1 MCGQLCEKTSIL
13 KFLLKRLEA
22 RSSPSLLCAPRS
34 GLTASCTPQ
43 VRKFDANK
51 LYASEILA
59 ILMQSEPENVVRL
72 SNLSGMDGVDMLLQ
86 VIAYYKRR
94 VPSGLEEEECVE
106 NLFNAL
112 CAVMNDNNAN
122 REKFCKSEG
131 FELMLRCMRE
141 RKHAAHARFARS
153 ILRPSTV
160 RPTASGSS
168 RCCSPGE
175 SPHDAPAPM
184 TRRRTLPLQI
194 GGLKTVFPAFMGR
207 GAVKPR
213 ALPGGKKRKRGLD
226 EKRTCEEHVIS
237 IIASLSFHLVE
248 VGPRALGFSFGFR
261 ASKSV
266 SRARSGTGG
275 AAQHFARCARAFH
288 RQVSRFGL

>member
-1 MCGQLCEKTSIL
+1 M
-13 KFLLKRLEA
+13 
-22 RSSPSLLCAPRS
+22 
-34 GLTASCTPQ
+34 
-43 VRKFDANK
+43 RKFDANK

-141 RKHAAHARFARS
+141 RKHAAPCA
-153 ILRPSTV
+153 L
-160 RPTASGSS
+160 
-168 RCCSPGE
+168 
-175 SPHDAPAPM
+175 
-184 TRRRTLPLQI
+184 
-194 GGLKTVFPAFMGR
+194 
-207 GAVKPR
+207 R
-213 ALPGGKKRKRGLD
+213 ALDFATIDSPAN
-226 EKRTCEEHVIS
+226 CER
-237 IIASLSFHLVE
+237 LVE
-248 VGPRALGFSFGFR
+248 
-261 ASKSV
+261 
-266 SRARSGTGG
+266 
-275 AAQHFARCARAFH
+275 
-288 RQVSRFGL
+288 GL

>member
-1 MCGQLCEKTSIL
+1 MGN
-13 KFLLKRLEA
+13 
-22 RSSPSLLCAPRS
+22 SPGAPRPR
-34 GLTASCTPQ
+34 GGRRWC
-43 VRKFDANK
+43 VRWIDAELNSICGKIHAPAIKFDANK

-141 RKHAAHARFARS
+141 RKHAAPCA
-153 ILRPSTV
+153 L
-160 RPTASGSS
+160 
-168 RCCSPGE
+168 
-175 SPHDAPAPM
+175 
-184 TRRRTLPLQI
+184 
-194 GGLKTVFPAFMGR
+194 
-207 GAVKPR
+207 R
-213 ALPGGKKRKRGLD
+213 ALDFATIDSPAN
-226 EKRTCEEHVIS
+226 CER
-237 IIASLSFHLVE
+237 LVE
-248 VGPRALGFSFGFR
+248 VL
-261 ASKSV
+261 
-266 SRARSGTGG
+266 
-275 AAQHFARCARAFH
+275 
-288 RQVSRFGL
+288 

>member
-1 MCGQLCEKTSIL
+1 M
-13 KFLLKRLEA
+13 
-22 RSSPSLLCAPRS
+22 
-34 GLTASCTPQ
+34 
-43 VRKFDANK
+43 RKFDANK

-141 RKHAAHARFARS
+141 RKHAAPCALRALDFATIDSPANCERLVEVLSGRVPARR
-153 ILRPSTV
+153 
-160 RPTASGSS
+160 ASS
-168 RCCSPGE
+168 
-175 SPHDAPAPM
+175 HDE
-184 TRRRTLPLQI
+184 TTTLPLQI